1 MNSNKNIKITIVE
14 DDAAIREI
22 YSLKLRSAGYDVST
36 AADGASALHVLE
48 HEKPLLVLLDLKMPH
63 LPGHEVLK
71 RMRATDWGRDIK
83 VIVLTNISRDEAP
96 HEFRIL
102 GVERYIVKA
111 HYTPSQVL
119 DIITEVLQKK

>member
-1 MNSNKNIKITIVE
+1 MIKITIVE
-14 DDAAIREI
+14 DDAAIRELYYI
-22 YSLKLRSAGYDVST
+22 KLRTAGYDVST

-48 HEKPLLVLLDLKMPH
+48 HEIPNLILLDIKMPH

-71 RMRATDWGRDIK
+71 RIRATDWGRDIK
-83 VIVLTNISRDEAP
+83 VIVLTNISKDEAP

-119 DIITEVLQKK
+119 EIITEVLQKK